1 MYGSGTEGSLPCTV
15 AAVRNLSASLSY
27 SAVRP
32 TVAYFSS
39 TITSTET
46 ASKLSSLEIRRTR
59 TDIVSG
65 VKISDTKFSGNH
77 AAICTSSKPDSNLS
91 KNSSISSA
99 GFLQPTLE

>member
-1 MYGSGTEGSLPCTV
+1 MPQRPVTERQILDAMEEHSEAWVEQL
-15 AAVRNLSASLSY
+15 
-27 SAVRP
+27 
-32 TVAYFSS
+32 
-39 TITSTET
+39 
-46 ASKLSSLEIRRTR
+46 
-59 TDIVSG
+59 VSG